1 MALAYICEDC
11 GNTFESGRARSGHK
25 YCRDCVEVRRKDGRG
40 PRQVVDFSIKEVPVE
55 LAEMVRAR
63 ADRHHRSLQGEL
75 MTILEEAVQYAPT
88 TVRDLRQAVSQSGLQ
103 TGPEAT
109 DMLRADRDGR

>member
-1 MALAYICEDC
+1 MAPQYVCEDC
-11 GNTFESGRARSGHK
+11 GKTFESARTRSWSK
-25 YCRDCVEVRRKDGRG
+25 YCQDCIEIRRKDGRG

-55 LAEMVRAR
+55 LAEKVRVRA
-63 ADRHHRSLQGEL
+63 DQHHRSLQGEL

-88 TVRDLRQAVSQSGLQ
+88 TIRDLRQAVRQSGLQ

-109 DMLRADRDGR
+109 DMVRADRHAR